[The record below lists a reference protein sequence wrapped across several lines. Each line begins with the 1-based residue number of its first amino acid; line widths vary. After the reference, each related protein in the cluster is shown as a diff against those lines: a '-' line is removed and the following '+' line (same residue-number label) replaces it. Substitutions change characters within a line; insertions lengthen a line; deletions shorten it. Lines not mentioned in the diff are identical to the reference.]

1 VRSPAQPLRVSSPLA
16 LPGCALLTDPAALAM
31 TTGFVIGLGLTLSIG
46 PQNLQLI
53 RAGATGRYGLVTATS
68 GFLSEIV
75 IVLATITWLG
85 GVLDRAPQS
94 ALVLQVL
101 GVCFLVWC
109 GGRSLIHRRQRA
121 EGLCPSGSPLTLRG
135 SVAAMLCVTWLN
147 PLVYLEVGL
156 VAGSVSLG
164 FDSGAKSSFAVG
176 LLVASAIKFYGW
188 TALGSVLSAWLG
200 KADRMTWFN
209 LMSGSVL
216 ILMATALAWHSMA

>member
-1 VRSPAQPLRVSSPLA
+1 M
-16 LPGCALLTDPAALAM
+16 LTGPVEMAM
-31 TTGFVIGLGLTLSIG
+31 ATGFLVGLGLILSIG

-53 RAGATGRYGLVTATS
+53 RAGATRRHGLVTATS

-94 ALVLQVL
+94 ALVLQLL

-109 GGRSLIHRRQRA
+109 GGRTLIHRRHRA
-121 EGLCPSGSPLTLRG
+121 EGLGPSGSPLTLRG
-135 SVAAMLCVTWLN
+135 SVAAMLYVTWLN

-156 VAGSVSLG
+156 VAGAVSLG
-164 FDSGAKSSFAVG
+164 FDSGAKAFFAVG

-188 TALGSVLSAWLG
+188 TALGSGLSAWLC

-216 ILMATALAWHSMA
+216 ILMAAAVGLHAMT

>member
-1 VRSPAQPLRVSSPLA
+1 M
-16 LPGCALLTDPAALAM
+16 LTGPAAVAM
-31 TTGFVIGLGLTLSIG
+31 MTGFLVGLGLILSIG

-53 RAGATGRYGLVTATS
+53 RAGATRRHGFVTATS

-75 IVLATITWLG
+75 IVLATIRWLG
-85 GVLDRAPQS
+85 VALDRMPDYA
-94 ALVLQVL
+94 VILQGL

-109 GGRSLIHRRQRA
+109 GARTLIHRRQEA
-121 EGLCPSGSPLTLRG
+121 EGVGFGAGLLSLRG

-164 FDSGAKSSFAVG
+164 FDSGGKASFAVG

-188 TALGSVLSAWLG
+188 TALGHALSVWLSI
-200 KADRMTWFN
+200 ADRMAWFN
-209 LMSGSVL
+209 LTSGSVL
-216 ILMATALAWHSMA
+216 MLMAAVLGWHITMTA

>member
-1 VRSPAQPLRVSSPLA
+1 M
-16 LPGCALLTDPAALAM
+16 LTDPTAIAM
-31 TTGFVIGLGLTLSIG
+31 VTGFVIGLGLMLSVG

-53 RAGATGRYGLVTATS
+53 RAGATRRHGFWTATS

-75 IVLATITWLG
+75 IVVATITWLG
-85 GVLDRAPQS
+85 AALDRAPES
-94 ALVLQVL
+94 VFVLQAL

-109 GGRSLIHRRQRA
+109 GARTLIRRRQGA
-121 EGLCPSGSPLTLRG
+121 EGLGVGAGLRSLRG

-164 FDSGAKSSFAVG
+164 LDSGTKLSFAIG
-176 LLVASAIKFYGW
+176 LLTASAIKFYGW
-188 TALGSVLSAWLG
+188 TALGAILSAWLCR
-200 KADRMTWFN
+200 ADRMTWFN

-216 ILMATALAWHSMA
+216 ILMAAAVGWHGMA